1 MYSSGTMFWY
11 SLNGWV
17 SARDIR
23 DSLKMHLPNPEE
35 FVFKTRNSKS
45 AFLRAVRKNSNF
57 TSKGYLTRKVFHE
70 ISEIRIAIVKEE
82 KISQERLD
90 LEQESL
96 LIYRLLDKDLD
107 TSEIQYKCPCGQ
119 KIKMDNVGE
128 YCPSCQLQ
136 IPKLIS
142 EIRRLYKR
150 DLQMVDSTHRGEFIR
165 DCMFQLGAIR
175 LSRHGRPYYTP
186 EQMDEKGFSKEKENK
201 EENKISD
208 LMRAVNSW
216 GDRASIFP
224 IKEEAVSNVQQE
236 AISVF
241 HDEIAKIK
249 NEINKW
255 DSSTR
260 DSTKRKRIENLDS
273 IRKKLKLYSY
283 VLKDAEKEI
292 KEGIEQTIEKIKEVV

>member
-1 MYSSGTMFWY
+1 
-11 SLNGWV
+11 V
-17 SARDIR
+17 
-23 DSLKMHLPNPEE
+23 
-35 FVFKTRNSKS
+35 
-45 AFLRAVRKNSNF
+45 
-57 TSKGYLTRKVFHE
+57 
-70 ISEIRIAIVKEE
+70 RIAIVKEE

-107 TSEIQYKCPCGQ
+107 TADIQYKCPCGG
-119 KIKMDNVGE
+119 KIKMDNVGD
-128 YCPSCQLQ
+128 YCPICQLQ
-136 IPKLIS
+136 IPKLVP
-142 EIRRLYKR
+142 EIRKLYKR

-165 DCMFQLGAIR
+165 NCMFKLGAIR
-175 LSRHGRPYYTP
+175 LSRHGRPFYTP
-186 EQMDEKGFSKEKENK
+186 EQMDENGFSKEGV

-224 IKEEAVSNVQQE
+224 IKEEAVSNVKKE

-241 HDEIAKIK
+241 HDEIETIK
-249 NEINKW
+249 KEINNW

-260 DSTKRKRIENLDS
+260 DSTKRKRIEKLDT
-273 IRKKLKLYSY
+273 IRKKLTLYSF

-292 KEGIEQTIEKIKEVV
+292 KEGLEEAVEKIKEVI